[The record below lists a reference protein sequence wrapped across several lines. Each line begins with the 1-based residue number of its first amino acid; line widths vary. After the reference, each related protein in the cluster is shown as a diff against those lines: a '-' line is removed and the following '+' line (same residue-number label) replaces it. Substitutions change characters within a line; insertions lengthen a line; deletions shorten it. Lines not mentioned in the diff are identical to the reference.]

1 MVREKRMV
9 QKLKG
14 QAYERDGP
22 IVEIKL
28 RPSKGKNDK
37 KMLKKLELLNRECKY
52 INCQ

>member
-28 RPSKGKNDK
+28 RPSKGK
-37 KMLKKLELLNRECKY
+37 KMHYAVLSPSGVN
-52 INCQ
+52 